1 MSLNCQFSHIF
12 DGTFKGLGN
21 QCKTH
26 FKEQISLNFI
36 CKFEHIFHPFCM
48 SINTSLQKDDIDINL
63 LHPEWKMGF
72 LGQEIVD
79 QTPNYDKSSVSIGLG
94 N

>member
-1 MSLNCQFSHIF
+1 
-12 DGTFKGLGN
+12 
-21 QCKTH
+21 
-26 FKEQISLNFI
+26 
-36 CKFEHIFHPFCM
+36 M